1 MTRGPENTDSLRQ
14 LPVAELVKQLSEEVT
29 RLVRQ
34 ELELARTEMTEKG
47 RRAGL
52 GLGELGAAGAV
63 GLYALGAL
71 TLCFIAALAL
81 VMPLWGAALIVAA
94 VYAVVAAVLGL
105 TGRQQIE
112 RSLPAKPEQA
122 IESVKED
129 IEWAKTQTRSDKR

>member
-1 MTRGPENTDSLRQ
+1 M
-14 LPVAELVKQLSEEVT
+14 AELVKQLSEEVT